1 MFYWDE
7 KSNNTTM
14 ETEELYDVTSHG
26 LSLVALVLSKGPS
39 RDGPRLAV
47 ANLFNYKDMFPSM
60 YI

>member
-1 MFYWDE
+1 
-7 KSNNTTM
+7 M

-26 LSLVALVLSKGPS
+26 LSLVALVLSKGLS